1 MNITKIKVVFEDNR
15 GSIADIFYKTNIN
28 HIAIINSRAH
38 AIRGNHYHKEST
50 QHLFVI
56 KGSLRYYSRDVNDN
70 NDKIKSIIVHESE
83 MVTTPP
89 FEVHAMEML
98 EDNRCMV
105 FTEGLRG
112 GKDYEKDTFKVDP
125 QLIKKK

>member
-1 MNITKIKVVFEDNR
+1 MNITKIKAVFNDNR

-28 HIAIINSRAH
+28 HIAIINSRAR

-70 NDKIKSIIVHESE
+70 NDNGII
-83 MVTTPP
+83 MI
-89 FEVHAMEML
+89 
-98 EDNRCMV
+98 R
-105 FTEGLRG
+105 
-112 GKDYEKDTFKVDP
+112 
-125 QLIKKK
+125 